1 MPERI
6 YRKDYKVSPYLIS
19 QTELWFDVV
28 DSGVIV
34 KSKIHFYRN
43 ELSKDRLDNLF
54 LNGENLELIDL
65 KINHQPASFE
75 KKEDGLLL
83 KDLNDKFVLEIS
95 NKIYPG

>member
-43 ELSKDRLDNLF
+43 ELSKDCLGNLF

-75 KKEDGLLL
+75 KKKMDYYL
-83 KDLNDKFVLEIS
+83 KI
-95 NKIYPG
+95 